1 MPLLLCPK
9 CGLSNRSTHRQCLRC
24 YTPLEALE
32 GFHAPQPNHGRQHS
46 QKRNLII
53 GLALLGLLI
62 VVVGGVAAYKFTGRK
77 EASNPN
83 AAFEEALR
91 ASAGFNVPV
100 VVEAGRY
107 IFYNDNERRQD
118 QEATPE
124 AYVLDSLGLLYIHN
138 GMYSDAPMTRAK
150 DGGLIVDPMT
160 GIVPQQ
166 YKHVE
171 LEITQSA
178 QSQSATWEPYEM
190 KRDGKLGWKVPIG
203 ERQFGRVIQ
212 VMALPESRPTGD
224 DFWVSFTWKW
234 KPNETG
240 QAFDK
245 RSPSYHSLDKPRNFP
260 RSSFDV
266 IVNDSQAVYWGTA
279 ELIRGTGGWDVQRV
293 TWSGPGGVVL
303 SPNMSDQIEKM
314 VQDSRTR

>member
-1 MPLLLCPK
+1 MPYLQCPK
-9 CGLSNRSTHRQCLRC
+9 CGLSNWSTHRQCVRC
-24 YTPLEALE
+24 ITSLETVE
-32 GFHAPQPNHGRQHS
+32 GFHAPQPAVRRNPR
-46 QKRNLII
+46 KRILLIGI
-53 GLALLGLLI
+53 VLLGLLVI
-62 VVVGGVAAYKFTGRK
+62 VGGTVAYTSIGRREK
-77 EASNPN
+77 PNPN
-83 AAFEEALR
+83 APLEAALR
-91 ASAGFNVPV
+91 ASAEFNVPV

-107 IFYNDNERRQD
+107 KYYDQDERRLD

-124 AYVLDSLGLLYIHN
+124 AYVLNSLGLLYVHN

-150 DGGLIVDPMT
+150 DGGLLIDPMT

-171 LEITQSA
+171 LEITQSGQA
-178 QSQSATWEPYEM
+178 QSATWEPYEV

-212 VMALPESRPTGD
+212 VMAMPENHPTGD
-224 DFWVSFTWKW
+224 EFWVSFTWKW

-245 RSPSYHSLDKPRNFP
+245 RDPSYRAPDKPKNFP

-266 IVNDSQAVYWGTA
+266 VVNDSQAVYWGTA
-279 ELIRGTGGWDVQRV
+279 TLIRTGTGWEAQRIM
-293 TWSGPGGVVL
+293 WSGPGGVVL
-303 SPNMSDQIEKM
+303 SPNMSEQIDKM
-314 VQDSRTR
+314 VRDSR

>member
-1 MPLLLCPK
+1 VLLAV
-9 CGLSNRSTHRQCLRC
+9 
-24 YTPLEALE
+24 ALV
-32 GFHAPQPNHGRQHS
+32 
-46 QKRNLII
+46 
-53 GLALLGLLI
+53 ALLS
-62 VVVGGVAAYKFTGRK
+62 VVGAFVAYKLTGRK
-77 EASNPN
+77 ATANPN
-83 AAFEEALR
+83 AAFEAALR
-91 ASAGFNVPV
+91 DSAEFNVPV
-100 VVEAGRY
+100 AVEAGRY
-107 IFYNDNERRQD
+107 KYYNLDEQRQE

-150 DGGLIVDPMT
+150 DGGLLVDPMT

-166 YKHVE
+166 YKHIE
-171 LEITQSA
+171 LEITQSGQA
-178 QSQSATWEPYEM
+178 QSATWEAYEV

-212 VMALPESRPTGD
+212 VMALPENHPTGD

-245 RSPSYHSLDKPRNFP
+245 RSPSFRPLDKPRNFP

-279 ELIRGTGGWDVQRV
+279 NLIRSAGSWEVQRV
-293 TWSGPGGVVL
+293 MWSGPGGVVL
-303 SPNMSDQIEKM
+303 SPNMSDQIDKM